1 MGNRN
6 PTNILGWIQV
16 LKRGKREDMDVNKN
30 ERLSNTIPR
39 HSAVI
44 VVLCF
49 AFAEGHTHS
58 CNTTK

>member
-30 ERLSNTIPR
+30 ERLSNTIP
-39 HSAVI
+39 
-44 VVLCF
+44 
-49 AFAEGHTHS
+49 
-58 CNTTK
+58 